1 MLFKSELLQADAVQ
15 KRALYTMTRP
25 CAAGCARAKIYV
37 ALTELCARSSLSSR
51 LMFPSSLLGGQDS
64 LELSEVQKKNA
75 VQFSNP
81 TKVFM
86 LPQSGN
92 I

>member
-1 MLFKSELLQADAVQ
+1 
-15 KRALYTMTRP
+15 MTRP
-25 CAAGCARAKIYV
+25 CAAGCAKIYA
-37 ALTELCARSSLSSR
+37 ALTELRARSSLSSR